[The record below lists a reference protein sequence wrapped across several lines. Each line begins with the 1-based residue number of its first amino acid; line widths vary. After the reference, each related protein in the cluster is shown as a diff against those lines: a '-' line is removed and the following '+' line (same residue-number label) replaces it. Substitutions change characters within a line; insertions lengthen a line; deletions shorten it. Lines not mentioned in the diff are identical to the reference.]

1 MTIGFPNRSRS
12 YDADHDR
19 IRFWGHDRTVE
30 VTFLLDRSALQK
42 LVPSAESSESSL
54 LAAFDR
60 VRDRILDAAMRA
72 YLPRQN
78 ERFYVLSEKDF

>member
-12 YDADHDR
+12 YDADHGR

-30 VTFLLDRSALQK
+30 VTFLLDRSALLK
-42 LVPSAESSESSL
+42 LVPSAEGTEASL
-54 LAAFDR
+54 LAAFDKARER
-60 VRDRILDAAMRA
+60 VLEAAMRV

-78 ERFYVLSEKDF
+78 ERFYVLSDKDF